1 MKIKKIINYFNM
13 SIQDIIF
20 YIHQTNT
27 TTSVIALTMFSII
40 IAVFNIISSFFYGKL
55 MNTALSTSLTSLL
68 LRILL
73 IYGITKSFMI
83 FFQFL
88 TSLMSG
94 RLRQQLILKMR
105 DKTFTSLLRMDY
117 ESFQKKNIGDLLGKL
132 QEKTF
137 NLADNLGLFLPDL
150 IRRLLVSLFSI
161 IALFIIHPGLSFIF
175 LLLLLPM
182 FYFQIAGGYYC
193 ESLMNTL
200 MKAMNDRNSLY
211 YDLVI
216 HDKMIQILEMDSYV
230 SKWISK
236 KINLVISSLTKA
248 MAFNTAIFSPAKIM
262 NQLILIIPCMIGC
275 IWVQKNQMTLQEF
288 ITAISLISIISSEI
302 TSLDSI
308 FANMPTI
315 LSNGNDLKEI
325 WNAPNE
331 KEGFINYVDY
341 HKTPIIIE
349 NCSFSYQSKDSQLLN
364 LNLSIQKGEKIA
376 IVGKNGSGKS
386 TLLKILSGLYKSYE
400 GHVYVFGKDIRD
412 ISKSVISDTIGYV
425 SQDIQ
430 LFQDTLL
437 NNLIPDKE
445 EVSIDALYSL
455 MESMNLTR
463 LIPLLNST
471 VDEFESNISGGEKQR
486 LLLIRIL
493 LGNPRLLLLDE
504 VTSALD
510 QETERLLQDY
520 ILSLSEL
527 TVVSVLH
534 KLYLTKKYDKILVT
548 KEGTIQE
555 SGTFDELLKKRGAFY
570 QMYMGMEAEV

>member
-1 MKIKKIINYFNM
+1 
-13 SIQDIIF
+13 
-20 YIHQTNT
+20 
-27 TTSVIALTMFSII
+27 
-40 IAVFNIISSFFYGKL
+40 
-55 MNTALSTSLTSLL
+55 
-68 LRILL
+68 
-73 IYGITKSFMI
+73 
-83 FFQFL
+83 
-88 TSLMSG
+88 
-94 RLRQQLILKMR
+94 
-105 DKTFTSLLRMDY
+105 
-117 ESFQKKNIGDLLGKL
+117 
-132 QEKTF
+132 
-137 NLADNLGLFLPDL
+137 
-150 IRRLLVSLFSI
+150 
-161 IALFIIHPGLSFIF
+161 
-175 LLLLLPM
+175 
-182 FYFQIAGGYYC
+182 
-193 ESLMNTL
+193 
-200 MKAMNDRNSLY
+200 
-211 YDLVI
+211 
-216 HDKMIQILEMDSYV
+216 
-230 SKWISK
+230 
-236 KINLVISSLTKA
+236 
-248 MAFNTAIFSPAKIM
+248 M

-349 NCSFSYQSKDSQLLN
+349 NCSFSYQSKDLQLLN

-376 IVGKNGSGKS
+376 IVGENGSGKS

-400 GHVYVFGKDIRD
+400 GHVYVFGKDIRN

-445 EVSIDALYSL
+445 EVSIDVLYNL

-471 VDEFESNISGGEKQR
+471 VHEFESNISGGEKQR

-504 VTSALD
+504 ATSALD
-510 QETERLLQDY
+510 QETERLLHDY

-534 KLYLTKKYDKILVT
+534 KLYLTKKYDKILVI

-555 SGTFDELLKKRGAFY
+555 SGTFDELMKKRGAFY
-570 QMYMGMEAEV
+570 QMYMEMEAEV